1 VSGTLGDLGAASPAA
16 DDGRRRRLAFAYHPR
31 SFGTMAVAEAAN
43 GVCDLVWIV
52 DTSDAEVASMSRL
65 LRRLGT
71 VVDVAGM
78 TVEGAAAEVAAVRP
92 DGILALADS
101 LLAWTA
107 QLAETLALPFIT
119 PAVAARLTDKYTQR
133 AALRD
138 AGVPTPAFW
147 QVPDASDADAWSRL
161 AAQATFP
168 AVFKPRRGEGS
179 RDVVPVG
186 SLDELHSL
194 AADVRGSFVLEEY
207 LPDRPA
213 RAAQP
218 FAGYVSVESVVAAG
232 RISHLAIT
240 GRFPLAEPFRE
251 TGFFIPSALDAEDE
265 GAVLEVATAAVG
277 ALGVSIGALHTE
289 IKLTPHGPRVIE
301 VNGRIGGGVPEMLR
315 DACAVE
321 LLPLAMRIALGE
333 EIAFDTMAPCARVGY
348 LLYVQAPAAM
358 RRIVAVEG
366 LDALRADPGVAEII
380 LSRGAGQGVHWREG
394 NHGHVFSVRGAVA
407 DHRQLATMERRVRE
421 EVHIRGDC

>member
-1 VSGTLGDLGAASPAA
+1 MADLSPASHVA
-16 DDGRRRRLAFAYHPR
+16 DEGRRRRLAFAYHPR
-31 SFGTMAVAEAAN
+31 SFGTMAVADAAK
-43 GVCDLVWIV
+43 GICELVWIV
-52 DTSDAEVASMSRL
+52 DTSDAEVASVSRL
-65 LRRLGT
+65 LCRLGT
-71 VVDVAGM
+71 VIDVAGM
-78 TVEGAAAEVAAVRP
+78 TIEAAAAEVAASQP

-101 LLAWTA
+101 MLAWTA
-107 QLAETLALPFIT
+107 QLAEILGLPFIT

-147 QVPDASDADAWSRL
+147 QVPDVDDLDAWGRL
-161 AAQATFP
+161 ATEATFP

-186 SLDELHSL
+186 SLEELRAL
-194 AADVRGSFVLEEY
+194 AAEAHGSFVLEEY
-207 LPDRPA
+207 LLDRPA
-213 RAAQP
+213 RGHQH
-218 FAGYVSVESVVAAG
+218 FAGYVSVESVVAG
-232 RISHLAIT
+232 RRISHLAIT

-251 TGFFIPSALDAEDE
+251 TGFFIPSALDTEDE
-265 GAVLEVATAAVG
+265 RAVLELATAAVE

-333 EIAFDTMAPCARVGY
+333 EIAFDTMPPCATVGY
-348 LLYVQAPAAM
+348 LLYVQAPASM

-366 LDALRADPGVAEII
+366 LDALRTDPEVAEII
-380 LSRGAGQGVHWREG
+380 LCRGAGRSVHWREG
-394 NHGHVFSVRGAVA
+394 NHGHVFSVRGAA
-407 DHRQLATMERRVRE
+407 ANHRRLATMERRVRE
-421 EVHIRGDC
+421 EVRIRGDF